1 MRKPRDRKTRV
12 KHNAFVFT
20 NHQFDSIASQL
31 KQLIPYCIYVVAGIE
46 FCPTTCKPHL
56 QGYFYLKE
64 PRTEG
69 RARKLVKYMHIEPA
83 RDCPARNFL
92 YCTKES
98 NYMSDGSIVTA
109 LKSWKAPSL
118 TC

>member
-1 MRKPRDRKTRV
+1 MRKPRNRKPRQ
-12 KHNAFVFT
+12 KFSAFVFT
-20 NHQFDSIASQL
+20 NHKFESLDAEL
-31 KQLIPYCIYVVAGIE
+31 KQLIPYCVYVIAGIE
-46 FCPTTCKPHL
+46 VCPNTRKLHL

-69 RARKLVKYMHIEPA
+69 RARKLLKGIHIEPA

-92 YCTKES
+92 YCAKES
-98 NYMSDGSIVTA
+98 NYLSAGSIISA
-109 LKSWKAPSL
+109 IKSWKAPSL